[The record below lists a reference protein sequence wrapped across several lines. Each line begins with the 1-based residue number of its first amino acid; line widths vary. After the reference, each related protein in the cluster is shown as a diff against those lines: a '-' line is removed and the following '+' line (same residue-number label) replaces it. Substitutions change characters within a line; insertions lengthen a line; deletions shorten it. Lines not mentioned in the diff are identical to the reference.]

1 MAQSVA
7 SPDKRTRHGDPDDA
21 PPSPKAARSAEE
33 ERSPEST
40 TPAVK
45 KTKLVRMRAPFFS
58 VERSRFQV
66 RETTSV
72 SYPSLWAPRGCPLK
86 PIGWDRIRQLS
97 LKVSCRTGF
106 QGAGQCYSI
115 SYGGRKRLQPDFA
128 TEEEAVVAA
137 KEWLAE
143 ERARQG
149 LPP

>member
-21 PPSPKAARSAEE
+21 PPSPN
-33 ERSPEST
+33 SPEYT
-40 TPAVK
+40 TPAVKK